1 MFSGVKSRPSW
12 YYRVRDLLRDRFLRG
27 ETDLYDDNA
36 DARPEDF
43 DEDLS
48 EVSTFSCASR
58 NGCEYGT
65 EDICEY
71 HMKLDTEGRDSDNEL
86 DSNDPSD
93 LDYLEM
99 KMDRRDRK
107 RELRAQKEWEQDM
120 RKKREKY
127 REQMNEKVR
136 EDKRKEAQKIKV
148 YEDAEKAGDIWRE
161 RRKEIRPWKAHEGV
175 ATKDDIGPVMHYIN
189 EIRDALDRVISLEET
204 PTPLNLGLM
213 RIFKLWSFDHIKHF
227 HYEVAPKM
235 SIKSSS
241 KFDGAKLNEEQIR
254 TIRAK
259 KLSGY
264 IHLLSDTAFDLGK
277 FTPPEYCSTK
287 THNLGSNQE
296 PVYIQFF
303 NDNYLTLKIRRETI
317 FSNWDIDDIPWNA
330 PSFFTYYGISER
342 YLVDKEKQEEEEWE
356 TEEES
361 VIE

>member
-1 MFSGVKSRPSW
+1 M
-12 YYRVRDLLRDRFLRG
+12 
-27 ETDLYDDNA
+27 A
-36 DARPEDF
+36 
-43 DEDLS
+43 
-48 EVSTFSCASR
+48 VS
-58 NGCEYGT
+58 
-65 EDICEY
+65 
-71 HMKLDTEGRDSDNEL
+71 RDSDNEL

-107 RELRAQKEWEQDM
+107 RELRAQKEWEEEM

-127 REQMNEKVR
+127 REQMNEKTR
-136 EDKRKEAQKIKV
+136 EE
-148 YEDAEKAGDIWRE
+148 
-161 RRKEIRPWKAHEGV
+161 V
-175 ATKDDIGPVMHYIN
+175 ATKDDIGPVIHYIN
-189 EIRDALDRVISLEET
+189 EIREALDRAISLEET

-227 HYEVAPKM
+227 PYEVAPKM
-235 SIKSSS
+235 SSKFSS
-241 KFDGAKLNEEQIR
+241 KFDGAKFNEEQIR

-296 PVYIQFF
+296 PAR
-303 NDNYLTLKIRRETI
+303 DHI
-317 FSNWDIDDIPWNA
+317 FELGIDDIPWNA
-330 PSFFTYYGISER
+330 PSLFTYYGISER
-342 YLVDKEKQEEEEWE
+342 YMVDKEKQEEEEWE